1 MLLCLKY
8 KMLCVKKMVG
18 DAQNRRFY
26 LSTFDFIKKGH
37 WLSDNFL
44 MAHVHENIVY
54 ARRVGLKTAT
64 IRFASEK
71 DLTYVQDDLCK
82 DGFTV
87 VSYIQK
93 KKLIV
98 SGWETS
104 PRFPSDNFR
113 SWNVESTTPT
123 IIT

>member
-1 MLLCLKY
+1 
-8 KMLCVKKMVG
+8 MLCQKKMDVN
-18 DAQNRRFY
+18 AQNQRFY
-26 LSTFDFIKKGH
+26 LSTFDFSERDF
-37 WLSDNFL
+37 WRSADFL
-44 MAHVHENIVY
+44 MANAHENIVY

-71 DLTYVQDDLCK
+71 DLTYVQDNLCK

-87 VSYIQK
+87 VSYIRK

-104 PRFPSDNFR
+104 PRFPSDNFF

>member
-1 MLLCLKY
+1 MICQ
-8 KMLCVKKMVG
+8 KKMDS

-26 LSTFDFIKKGH
+26 LSTFDFSEEGH
-37 WLSDNFL
+37 WLPDDFL
-44 MAHVHENIVY
+44 LANAHENIVY
-54 ARRVGLKTAT
+54 ARRVGLHNAT

-71 DLTYVQDDLCK
+71 DLTYVQNDLCK
-82 DGFTV
+82 SGFTV
-87 VSYIQK
+87 VSYIRK

-104 PRFPSDNFR
+104 PRFPSDNFL
-113 SWNVESTTPT
+113 SWNVEGTTPT